1 MVTKLFLPQVIMK
14 KSLILVIF
22 WALIGVFLFMVGQFF
37 IPPVRELFRGSL
49 LFLVPFI
56 VFSLLGLALT
66 FLTVKEK
73 IEGTLKKFLILTGV
87 SSAGFFVSVVLH
99 NAFYALGIIAS
110 QIIVLSYLMEALSV
124 AFFMIAIFVCP
135 LGFLVGVVGSIVLF
149 IKKREVV

>member
-1 MVTKLFLPQVIMK
+1 MK
-14 KSLILVIF
+14 KSLIPVIF

-37 IPPVRELFRGSL
+37 IPPVRELFMGSK
-49 LFLVPFI
+49 LFLGPFI

-73 IEGTLKKFLILTGV
+73 IGGTLKKFLILTGA
-87 SSAGFFVSVVLH
+87 SSAGFFVSVFLH

-110 QIIVLSYLMEALSV
+110 QIIVLRYLMEALNV

-135 LGFLVGVVGSIVLF
+135 LGFLVGVVGSIVMLV
-149 IKKREVV
+149 KKEKSSS